1 MVDNTVTIVGNL
13 TADPEVRVTDSGA
26 TLAEIRIAQNKRK
39 RNSDGSWEEGE
50 PMYFQGTVWNDMAE
64 NAASS
69 LQKGMRVIV
78 TGRLNYRSWE
88 NQEGQNRSVVDIA
101 IDEVAPSLRWARAN
115 IERTSSGGSASGTD
129 APKARDDFEEN
140 EAPLRNIY
148 GTAKKNIKI

>member
-1 MVDNTVTIVGNL
+1 
-13 TADPEVRVTDSGA
+13 
-26 TLAEIRIAQNKRK
+26 
-39 RNSDGSWEEGE
+39 
-50 PMYFQGTVWNDMAE
+50 MYFQGTVWNDMAE

-140 EAPLRNIY
+140 EAPF
-148 GTAKKNIKI
+148 